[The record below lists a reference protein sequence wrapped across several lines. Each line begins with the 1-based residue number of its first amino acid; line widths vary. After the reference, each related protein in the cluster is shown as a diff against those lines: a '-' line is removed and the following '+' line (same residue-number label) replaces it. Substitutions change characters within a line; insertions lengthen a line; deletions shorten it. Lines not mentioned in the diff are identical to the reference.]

1 MINSA
6 MCAKRW
12 SHPVMF
18 SSRRFPIQSIMR
30 FMLVGFDM
38 SSWNDIVECDSFY
51 YWPSSLS
58 DKLAVNQTDLVSNN
72 CKNPVAIF
80 SALSYVMIGHLDF

>member
-1 MINSA
+1 
-6 MCAKRW
+6 
-12 SHPVMF
+12 
-18 SSRRFPIQSIMR
+18 
-30 FMLVGFDM
+30 MLVGFDM

-72 CKNPVAIF
+72 CKNPVSIF
-80 SALSYVMIGHLDF
+80 SALSYVMLGHLEPMRFIYMCPFTYPTDLDNN